1 MNSTQHDFQILCQK
15 KDDNKLKNAA
25 CEGSNNI
32 YETIFSVGLIGITA
46 GVNRKNDFSITMKLL
61 KIKRKTYLPAE
72 LATCPVRRRERL
84 AEKNVLICG
93 LLRFLRAYLF
103 RGLIPFAG
111 P

>member
-46 GVNRKNDFSITMKLL
+46 GVNRKNDFSITIRLL

-72 LATCPVRRRERL
+72 PAETRR
-84 AEKNVLICG
+84 KNKLFICG
-93 LLRFLRAYLF
+93 LLRFLRAHLF
-103 RGLIPFAG
+103 RGPIPFAG